1 MSFLLAFSASIITY
15 LIVYIFSW
23 ETHFQLLL
31 LPFSSSLVIHALLG
45 IFGTMGDKINA
56 PERVLFFARFENLIT
71 GSTIA
76 LFVISL
82 IFVILHS
89 LWTTLWFITP
99 IILTLLYPKIKRVQ
113 IVLIKNLFEALIC
126 SSGIFLISSFYHSF
140 NMSISILFLYFFVA
154 SFIITII
161 FDIKDIKGDFWD
173 NIYTFPLQYGIK
185 KTKVFCIL
193 LNVLLALF

>member
-1 MSFLLAFSASIITY
+1 
-15 LIVYIFSW
+15 
-23 ETHFQLLL
+23 
-31 LPFSSSLVIHALLG
+31 
-45 IFGTMGDKINA
+45 
-56 PERVLFFARFENLIT
+56 
-71 GSTIA
+71 
-76 LFVISL
+76 
-82 IFVILHS
+82 
-89 LWTTLWFITP
+89 
-99 IILTLLYPKIKRVQ
+99 LYPKIKRVQ

-185 KTKVFCIL
+185 KTKIFCIL
-193 LNVLLALF
+193 LNVLLSLFLVNAVFFRLLPVRALLLLGINGYILGYILFAPSKKKQYHYSLFVNEKPALLLFVFFTI